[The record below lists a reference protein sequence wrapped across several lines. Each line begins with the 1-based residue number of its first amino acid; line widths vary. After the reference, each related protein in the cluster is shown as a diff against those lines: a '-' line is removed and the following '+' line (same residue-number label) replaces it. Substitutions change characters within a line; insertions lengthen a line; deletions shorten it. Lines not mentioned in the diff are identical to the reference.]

1 MPGLC
6 KYSKIFGEPK
16 IGAHANRIGNIAVV
30 DLGLTVIATLIITKY
45 KYSTINIK
53 TFTKVFVI
61 LLLVGIIL
69 HELFCVNTRLNSLI
83 FGRKF

>member
-1 MPGLC
+1 MTGLC

-16 IGAHANRIGNIAVV
+16 IGAHTNRIGNIAVV
-30 DLGLTVIATLIITKY
+30 DLGLTIIAALIITKY
-45 KYSTINIK
+45 KYSKISIN

-83 FGRKF
+83 FGRQF